1 MRAIKPRPTLWGLMV
16 ILILGGVESL
26 PAKASESEPTE
37 FIKSTMHTLFDA
49 IEEERSAIDTDPTVA
64 RVLVRDLL
72 TPHFDLERTCRWVLG
87 KNWRRA
93 TDEQQARMVEE
104 FRTLLV
110 RIYAAAIADFSTL
123 DMKYPAKGDDVGGAN
138 DVSIRVEAYAG
149 SGNPTIVA
157 YRLHRRE
164 GSGWKVY
171 DITVNGVSLVTTY
184 RSTFTSIIR
193 ESGMDGLIE
202 RLSDKNRKSRVRS
215 PSVNSM

>member
-1 MRAIKPRPTLWGLMV
+1 MRAIRQYPPLGRWLLVCLM
-16 ILILGGVESL
+16 LGGLVYPTVS
-26 PAKASESEPTE
+26 ASASEPAE

-49 IEEERSAIDTDPTVA
+49 IEEERTAIDADPSLA
-64 RVLVRDLL
+64 RALVREFL

-87 KNWRRA
+87 KHWRRA

-123 DMKYPAKGDDVGGAN
+123 EMKYPTKGDDIGDVD
-138 DVSIRVEAYAG
+138 DVSIKVEAYAD

-157 YRLHRRE
+157 YRLHRNE
-164 GSGWKVY
+164 GAGWKVY
-171 DITVNGVSLVTTY
+171 DITVDGVSLVTTY
-184 RSTFTSIIR
+184 RSTFASTIR

-202 RLSDKNRKSRVRS
+202 RLREKNQEETG
-215 PSVNSM
+215 